1 MNLRLLL
8 RVLFSPDKELSQ
20 SIRNIFGFYPGN
32 IFLYKLALRHKSAS
46 IRHKGG
52 IKINNERLEYLG
64 DAILSAVIADYL
76 FKHFPYKDEGF
87 LTEMRSKIV
96 SRASLNRLSHR
107 LGIKNYMM
115 ISSKDGRKM
124 PSVGGNAFEAFIGAL
139 YLDKGYDFTYKIM
152 VKRILKMNFDM
163 EELEASEISYKGRLI
178 EWAQKEKRV
187 LKFVQVRE
195 AVSHGRSQFEVE
207 VRIDGKAYATA
218 IDFSIKGAENLAA
231 EKTWK
236 KLQANAA
243 AVKSLP

>member
-1 MNLRLLL
+1 MFIRNFLRFHFSSEKDL
-8 RVLFSPDKELSQ
+8 RKA
-20 SIRNIFGFYPGN
+20 IKNIFGFYPGN

-124 PSVGGNAFEAFIGAL
+124 PSVGGDAFEDFIGAL

-163 EELEASEISYKGRLI
+163 EALEASELSYKGRLI

-187 LKFVQVRE
+187 LNFALVRE
-195 AVSHGRSQFEVE
+195 NVAHGRSQFEVE
-207 VRIDGKAYATA
+207 VQIDSKAYATA
-218 IDFSIKGAENLAA
+218 LDFSIKGAENLAA

-236 KLQANAA
+236 HLQESGA